1 MFTNPSSSKNLY
13 VTLDNLLNVSELLVL
28 SHTEMSS
35 SCTAEVPGSG
45 AGGSDAQGALRID
58 LSGACR
64 IQAAGRSLTALLSSL
79 YSTGRS
85 RISASGKGR
94 Q

>member
-13 VTLDNLLNVSELLVL
+13 VTSDNLLNVSELLVL
-28 SHTEMSS
+28 SHTEMS